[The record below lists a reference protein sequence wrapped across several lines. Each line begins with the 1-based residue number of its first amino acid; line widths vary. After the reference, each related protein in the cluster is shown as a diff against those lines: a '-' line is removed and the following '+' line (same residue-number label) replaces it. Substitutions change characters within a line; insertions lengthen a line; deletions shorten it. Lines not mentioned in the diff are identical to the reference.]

1 MGAKDG
7 NGNTAREAYYN
18 RIGDKAN
25 HTPQPQYAHKDEDK
39 PGYEGGNGQPF
50 DAVLLDNT
58 VDNNDKSTCRS
69 PDLYGTPMIAVVRPT
84 SGLTPLAIPKAMARG
99 RATIPTMTPAI
110 ISLVKRSVVYPR
122 KHLNS

>member
-69 PDLYGTPMIAVVRPT
+69 PDLYGTPTQKRDNKAPDD
-84 SGLTPLAIPKAMARG
+84 SGCEANLGAYAAGNTKG
-99 RATIPTMTPAI
+99 YG
-110 ISLVKRSVVYPR
+110 KG
-122 KHLNS
+122 